1 MKVGNQR
8 WVPTSWVP
16 PKPSRNLVKRDLILS
31 TVYRESEYVNV
42 PLRKP
47 ATPTFNQSA
56 RAPAQPLFL
65 VTHASSETE
74 QEIGLLF
81 TLASFF
87 NFRFWHL
94 PAALNASQP
103 VRLLG

>member
-1 MKVGNQR
+1 MRRQ
-8 WVPTSWVP
+8 
-16 PKPSRNLVKRDLILS
+16 
-31 TVYRESEYVNV
+31 
-42 PLRKP
+42 

-81 TLASFF
+81 TLASLF
-87 NFRFWHL
+87 NFRFWHN
-94 PAALNASQP
+94 PAALAIGQP